1 MAAVTNFLQRRV
13 FMFNHWRVHLF
24 SGRRFSTKL
33 HEELT
38 CRLATSSDFD
48 NVVKL
53 SRGIFNGYDCIPVV
67 FHEWLKKENIAIMLL
82 FTGRSLIDLCASCIV
97 DEGKT
102 FVRRIDR
109 IIPNLRGQGL
119 QRKIADAL
127 DEHVRTNFPN
137 VSRERGTSFLDLSK
151 VISRKTPHQILERD
165 ELSFFVQEKTGT
177 LDKYCNF
184 FRFLGKEM
192 ESDIESCT
200 KEYFCKVI
208 LSSSVKEKIIP
219 NNNVHVFD
227 WCPYEPLPSN
237 VDLIPGEKHHLHFF
251 VDKCSSSAGPISFSY
266 GIHTQTMMA
275 EKWKATVYTDDP
287 AVFEPHLLHQFKLAR
302 DIVSSKANSP
312 SFQFKIES

>member
-1 MAAVTNFLQRRV
+1 MRFLSKYFASHLTFHLELLNGGCHEFSSKTGFHVQSLEGSSLFRSQV
-13 FMFNHWRVHLF
+13 FHQI
-24 SGRRFSTKL
+24 

-38 CRLATSSDFD
+38 CRLATSNDFD

-82 FTGRSLIDLCASCIV
+82 FAGRSLIGLCASCIV

-102 FVRRIDR
+102 FVRRFDR
-109 IIPNLRGQGL
+109 VIPSLRGQGL

-151 VISRKTPHQILERD
+151 VIRRKTPHQILERD
-165 ELSFFVQEKTGT
+165 ELSFFVQEKPTGN
-177 LDKYCNF
+177 LDRYCNF
-184 FRFLGKEM
+184 RRVLGKEK

-200 KEYFCKVI
+200 KEYFCNVI

-219 NNNVHVFD
+219 NNNVLVFD

-251 VDKCSSSAGPISFSY
+251 VDKCSSSGGPISFSY
-266 GIHTQTMMA
+266 GIQTQTVMA
-275 EKWKATVYTDDP
+275 EKWEATVYTKR
-287 AVFEPHLLHQFKLAR
+287 L
-302 DIVSSKANSP
+302 
-312 SFQFKIES
+312 